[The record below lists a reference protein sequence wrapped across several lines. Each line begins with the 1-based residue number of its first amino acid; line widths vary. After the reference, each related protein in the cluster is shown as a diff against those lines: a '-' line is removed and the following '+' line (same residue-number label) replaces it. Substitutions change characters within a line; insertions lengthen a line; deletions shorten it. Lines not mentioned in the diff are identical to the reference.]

1 MRIEYDFRFFFPNG
15 PVNVHFSI
23 SWRSAGPLERTMTL
37 YRNSKTKG
45 IYSGTI
51 YKFYNSILVVFVL
64 LTNFKGRKESLKVKF
79 QGQQW
84 GWLHELTFPLDFKGF
99 TLASLSLQCQATKV
113 EFSLIKEK
121 KKHILKSSNIHSRRA
136 KNGISSHMYHN
147 VVFVFLCIID
157 QSCLLLKV

>member
-1 MRIEYDFRFFFPNG
+1 MILDFFS
-15 PVNVHFSI
+15 VNVHFSI
-23 SWRSAGPLERTMTL
+23 SWQAAGPLERTMTL

-64 LTNFKGRKESLKVKF
+64 LTNFKGRKESLKVKL

-84 GWLHELTFPLDFKGF
+84 RWLHELTFPLDFNGF
-99 TLASLSLQCQATKV
+99 TLASLSLQCQETKV
-113 EFSLIKEK
+113 EFSLIKK
-121 KKHILKSSNIHSRRA
+121 YILKSSNIHSRRV
-136 KNGISSHMYHN
+136 KNGKSSHICHD
-147 VVFVFLCIID
+147 VLFILLWIIY